1 MTLER
6 IKLFVLDMDG
16 TFYLGNRVFP
26 SSLVFADRIRKT
38 GRKYVFLT
46 NNSSKGPE
54 EYAEKLK
61 KMGVNVG
68 KDDIFTSGEATAM
81 YILKEY
87 GRSRIFLLG
96 TFSLSKIFENFG
108 HLIVEDDPQ
117 MVVLGFDTTLTYE
130 KLKKACLLLRKG
142 LLYIA
147 THPDINCPSEEGL
160 IPDAGSFISA
170 IKASTGREPDFI
182 VGKPNPMMIEMLL
195 NRYGFTKDQVAI
207 VGDRLYTDI
216 KLGKNSNI
224 LTILVL
230 TGETTLEDLKN
241 SDVKPDLVVRDL
253 GEIAK
258 IL

>member
-1 MTLER
+1 VTLGK
-6 IKLFVLDMDG
+6 IKLFILDMDG

-38 GRKYVFLT
+38 RRKFVFLT

-61 KMGVNVG
+61 KMGVSVG

-81 YILKEY
+81 YILKKY

-96 TFSLSKIFENFG
+96 TPSLSRIFENFG

-130 KLKKACLLLRKG
+130 KLKRACLLLRKG
-142 LLYIA
+142 LPYIA

-170 IKASTGREPDFI
+170 IKTSTGREPDFI

-241 SDVKPDLVVRDL
+241 SDVRPDLVVRDL
-253 GEIAK
+253 GEVAK
-258 IL
+258 ML